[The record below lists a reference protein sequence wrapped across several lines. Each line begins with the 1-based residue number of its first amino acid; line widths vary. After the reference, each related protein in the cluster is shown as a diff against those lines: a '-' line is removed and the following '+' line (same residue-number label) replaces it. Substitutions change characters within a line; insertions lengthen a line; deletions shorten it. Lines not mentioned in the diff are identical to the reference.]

1 MNYRGVNKMIII
13 ITITFIIITLI
24 IGFTERFKK
33 GIKYIIETVLMDIFI
48 IISGL
53 LMKNYISGTLWII
66 LSIVCVFLMI
76 INSLLNKIYSKK
88 DKA

>member
-1 MNYRGVNKMIII
+1 MIII

>member
-1 MNYRGVNKMIII
+1 MIII
-13 ITITFIIITLI
+13 VTIIFIIITLI

-33 GIKYIIETVLMDIFI
+33 GIKYIIETALMDIFI

-53 LMKNYISGTLWII
+53 LMENYISGTLWIT

-76 INSLLNKIYSKK
+76 LNSLLNKIYSKK
-88 DKA
+88 NKA